1 MEIVGYFWK
10 NEFSVV
16 RIFIYVRTTL
26 NILWKSD
33 VDYHG
38 DPRGKTHTIIKNPVR
53 TDTAVVVAKAMPN
66 PCPSVF
72 FRIADVE
79 NTAGVII
86 KLLCAHSADAV
97 QRKLVGGPL
106 NPSGVPWHT
115 PGPLQPRPQ
124 GVCPDLL
131 LPYGFLILKIL
142 LTNQGVT
149 ARCVA

>member
-1 MEIVGYFWK
+1 M
-10 NEFSVV
+10 V
-16 RIFIYVRTTL
+16 RIFIFMRTTL

-33 VDYHG
+33 ENYHS
-38 DPRGKTHTIIKNPVR
+38 DPRGKTYPIIENPVR
-53 TDTAVVVAKAMPN
+53 TDTVVVAAKAMPN
-66 PCPSVF
+66 PCPIVA

-79 NTAGVII
+79 NAAGVII
-86 KLLCAHSADAV
+86 KLLCAHNAHAV
-97 QRKLVGGPL
+97 QGKLVRGLL

-124 GVCPDLL
+124 GGCPDLL
-131 LPYGFLILKIL
+131 LPYGFLILETL